1 MLPRMISWLKRLI
14 ADPRTIGAIAP
25 SSSALAKLMA
35 NAIDPQG
42 QVLELG
48 PGTGSI
54 TRGLMRRLPN
64 PHEQLTLVE
73 MDPFMAK
80 TCRQHFPDVQL
91 IEGDAL
97 KILQQTTTQ
106 YDAIV
111 SGIPFAALPKKMR
124 HPLFLEIAKH
134 LKPGGTF
141 VMFQYSLLTR
151 RELND
156 YFDQVTT
163 KYTPFNLPPAFVFV
177 AKRKTNKRS

>member
-1 MLPRMISWLKRLI
+1 MLPGMISWLKRLI

-35 NAIDPQG
+35 KSINPQG
-42 QVLELG
+42 KILELG

-54 TRGLMRRLPN
+54 TRGLLRRIPN
-64 PHEQLTLVE
+64 PASQLTLIE
-73 MDPFMAK
+73 MDPFMAE
-80 TCRQHFPDVQL
+80 TCRKTFPQVQV

-97 KILQQTTTQ
+97 KILQQSTEQ

-111 SGIPFAALPKKMR
+111 SGVPFAALPKKMR
-124 HPLFLEIAKH
+124 HPLFVEIAKH

-141 VMFQYSLLTR
+141 VMFQYSLITR

-156 YFDQVTT
+156 YFGEIKT

-177 AKRKTNKRS
+177 AKSKKDKPA